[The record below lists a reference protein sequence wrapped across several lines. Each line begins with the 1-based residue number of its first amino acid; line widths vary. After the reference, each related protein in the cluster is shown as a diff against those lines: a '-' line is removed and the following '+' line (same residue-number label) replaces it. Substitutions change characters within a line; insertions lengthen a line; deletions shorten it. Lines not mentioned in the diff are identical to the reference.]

1 MKLINRRRPE
11 RDAGLREAL
20 TAYSNAYDFS
30 RMMGDEAIIGMLA
43 VLAAHPAPNTDGDAA

>member
-1 MKLINRRRPE
+1 MTEP
-11 RDAGLREAL
+11 DAGLREAL